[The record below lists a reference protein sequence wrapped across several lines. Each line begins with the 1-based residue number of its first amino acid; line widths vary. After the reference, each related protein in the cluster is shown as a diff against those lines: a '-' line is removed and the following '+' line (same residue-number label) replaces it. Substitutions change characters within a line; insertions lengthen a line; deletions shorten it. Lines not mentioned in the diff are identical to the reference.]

1 MNEKPENGTTY
12 MPSYTITAMTPKT
25 GGTHRLAED
34 TLGESVHIVFLCEGE
49 RAYFAFDTPSLH
61 RGPYLHLSTVEHITG
76 KIGDEEIQILT
87 RNTLYILKKNH

>member
-1 MNEKPENGTTY
+1 MNENTENGTTY

-25 GGTHRLAED
+25 GGTHYLAEKV
-34 TLGESVHIVFLCEGE
+34 LGEPVHIVTMCVGE
-49 RAYFAFDTPSLH
+49 RACFAFDRQSYD
-61 RGPYLHLSTVEHITG
+61 RGPYLHLSTVENIDG

>member
-1 MNEKPENGTTY
+1 
-12 MPSYTITAMTPKT
+12 MPSYTITAMIPKA

-34 TLGESVHIVFLCEGE
+34 VLDEPVHIVTMCVGE
-49 RAYFAFDTPSLH
+49 RACFAFDRQSMS
-61 RGPYLHLSTVEHITG
+61 RGKYLHLSTVEQING